1 MLSRRSQ
8 RVPPV
13 PHIGLPQGLTI
24 MRPRRGPRLSSSMIY
39 DANYVDAFETMAL
52 ADDSSSA
59 SPRDIMHDEA
69 VDAGPFLTPEEAIE
83 QFLVMLNSQP
93 VVPTM
98 RTAAETAEI
107 VTSESVA
114 AAEESRPTDQTPGT
128 GAAREQPADG
138 LSQE

>member
-1 MLSRRSQ
+1 
-8 RVPPV
+8 
-13 PHIGLPQGLTI
+13 
-24 MRPRRGPRLSSSMIY
+24 MIY

-98 RTAAETAEI
+98 RTAAETADI